1 MESSVPELTT
11 FGSVLRFA
19 LELEAASAAFY
30 ESAVRVL
37 EPDGP
42 STLARE
48 LAAQHAN
55 RHRLLERTRQQKLN
69 EVVLEPISGLD
80 GKNFVF
86 DATPA
91 PRDSVFSRAAALESV
106 AERFFSESSVVA
118 KALLT
123 EAARTFRKLA
133 EENARNSSRL
143 RAIGVR

>member
-1 MESSVPELTT
+1 MTSVVPELTT

-19 LELEAASAAFY
+19 LELEAATSAFY
-30 ESAVRVL
+30 ESAVQEL

-48 LAAQHAN
+48 FAAQHAN

-80 GKNFVF
+80 GKRFVF

-91 PRDSVFSRAAALESV
+91 PRDKILSRALALEAV
-106 AERFFSESSVVA
+106 AERFYGESAVVG
-118 KALLT
+118 KAVLT
-123 EAARTFRKLA
+123 EAARTFQKLG
-133 EENARNSSRL
+133 EENARNASRL
-143 RAIGVR
+143 RAIGSR